1 MPILANQYCAN
12 VGKSILVQHRHQ
24 YWVILV
30 TILVQYTDGLR
41 FSYIVPI
48 LANQYCANV
57 GKSIL
62 VQHYNQYWVNIATN
76 IGAIPR
82 WTTVYLYC
90 TNIGK
95 PILCQCRQINIGPT
109 SSPILGQ
116 YCSQYRCNIRMDDGF
131 PILCQYWQT
140 NIMPTWSNLYWCN
153 IVTNIGSIL

>member
-1 MPILANQYCAN
+1 MICVKTIELSFNEGIFKNIDAKQWDMFFLYCAN
-12 VGKSILVQHRHQ
+12 IDLPILPIFIYLHWHNIGKSILVQNGR
-24 YWVILV
+24 
-30 TILVQYTDGLR
+30 
-41 FSYIVPI
+41 
-48 LANQYCANV
+48 
-57 GKSIL
+57 
-62 VQHYNQYWVNIATN
+62 QHWVNIATN